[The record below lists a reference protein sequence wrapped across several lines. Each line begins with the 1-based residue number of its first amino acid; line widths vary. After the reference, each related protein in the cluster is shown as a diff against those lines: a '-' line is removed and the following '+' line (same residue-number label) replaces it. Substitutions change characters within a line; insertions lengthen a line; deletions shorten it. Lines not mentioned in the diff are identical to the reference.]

1 MIKLIGMSV
10 QEIRKALENINY
22 SISDE
27 IGIGKGNLEFLE
39 EMLEHKTLIAFAFD
53 LGIEI
58 TFFKNDES
66 LAEVGQ
72 KILSA
77 KKNGI
82 ERIMYKNF
90 ETFKEQID
98 KINYKKV
105 ETNPIEELEILG
117 LCYLLEGL
125 KHYFKND
132 IYILLEIET
141 KFTNFTKKPDEA
153 VKFLLD
159 LQEKHILLDDVEKY
173 FEEKLS
179 LEERQNLEKIMKKY
193 EKMKL

>member
-10 QEIRKALENINY
+10 QEIREALENIQC

-27 IGIGKGNLEFLE
+27 IGIGKGNLGFLE
-39 EMLEHKTLIAFAFD
+39 EMLEHKSIIGFAFN
-53 LGIEI
+53 LGREI
-58 TFFKNDES
+58 DFFKNDES
-66 LAEVGQ
+66 LAETGQ

-77 KKNGI
+77 KKHGI
-82 ERIMYKNF
+82 ERGMYKNF
-90 ETFKEQID
+90 GTFKEQVD
-98 KINYKKV
+98 RMEYEKV
-105 ETNPIEELEILG
+105 EANPVEELEILG
-117 LCYLLEGL
+117 FCYLLEGL
-125 KHYFKND
+125 KYHFKND

-193 EKMKL
+193 EKMEL

>member
-10 QEIRKALENINY
+10 QEIREALENIQC

-27 IGIGKGNLEFLE
+27 IGIGKGNLGFLE
-39 EMLEHKTLIAFAFD
+39 EMLEHKSIIGFAFD
-53 LGIEI
+53 LGREI
-58 TFFKNDES
+58 NFFKNDQS
-66 LAEVGQ
+66 LAETGQ

-77 KKNGI
+77 KKHGI
-82 ERIMYKNF
+82 ERVMYKNF
-90 ETFKEQID
+90 GTFKEQID
-98 KINYKKV
+98 RMDYKKN

-117 LCYLLEGL
+117 FCYLLEGL
-125 KHYFKND
+125 KYHFKND

-141 KFTNFTKKPDEA
+141 KFTNFTKKPYEA

-193 EKMKL
+193 EKMEL

>member
-10 QEIRKALENINY
+10 QEIREALENIQC

-39 EMLEHKTLIAFAFD
+39 EMLEHKTIIGFAFD
-53 LGIEI
+53 LGKEI
-58 TFFKNDES
+58 NFFKDDQS
-66 LAEVGQ
+66 LAEIGQ

-82 ERIMYKNF
+82 ERGIYKNF
-90 ETFKEQID
+90 GTFKEQID
-98 KINYKKV
+98 RIDYEKI
-105 ETNPIEELEILG
+105 ETNPIEEMEILG
-117 LCYLLEGL
+117 FCYLLEGL
-125 KHYFKND
+125 KDHFKND

-141 KFTNFTKKPDEA
+141 RFTNFTKKPDEA

-193 EKMKL
+193 EKMEL

>member
-10 QEIRKALENINY
+10 QEIREALENIQC

-39 EMLEHKTLIAFAFD
+39 EMLEHKTIIGFAFD

-58 TFFKNDES
+58 NFFKDDQS
-66 LAEVGQ
+66 LAETGQ

-82 ERIMYKNF
+82 ERGMYKSF
-90 ETFKEQID
+90 GTFKEQID
-98 KINYKKV
+98 KIDYEKV
-105 ETNPIEELEILG
+105 ESNPVEELEILG
-117 LCYLLEGL
+117 FCYLLEGL
-125 KHYFKND
+125 KYHFKND

-141 KFTNFTKKPDEA
+141 RFTNFTKKPDEA

-193 EKMKL
+193 EKMEL

>member
-1 MIKLIGMSV
+1 
-10 QEIRKALENINY
+10 
-22 SISDE
+22 
-27 IGIGKGNLEFLE
+27 
-39 EMLEHKTLIAFAFD
+39 
-53 LGIEI
+53 
-58 TFFKNDES
+58 
-66 LAEVGQ
+66 
-72 KILSA
+72 
-77 KKNGI
+77 
-82 ERIMYKNF
+82 MYKNF
-90 ETFKEQID
+90 GTFKEQID
-98 KINYKKV
+98 KINYEKV

-125 KHYFKND
+125 KYHFRND

-141 KFTNFTKKPDEA
+141 KFMNFTKKPDEA

-193 EKMKL
+193 EKMEL